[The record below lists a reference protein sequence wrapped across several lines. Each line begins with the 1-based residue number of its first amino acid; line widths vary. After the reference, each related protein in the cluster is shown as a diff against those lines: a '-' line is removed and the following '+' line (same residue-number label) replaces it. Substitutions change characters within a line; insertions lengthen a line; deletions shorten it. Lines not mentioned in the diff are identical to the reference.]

1 MPDEKAKFILA
12 TNHSKLIKVRDAFI
26 TEGSINTLRC
36 KFEFRTSDWNNTT
49 KTAMFVGGRAMPST
63 PTEDIKPMLLDEN
76 NECDVPSEVLAN
88 GTFSVGV
95 FGVRE
100 DYRIVSNWMYYRIA
114 DGCFAEGS
122 APLEPTPTIY
132 EQILQE
138 FQKKTRI
145 QSNWTQT
152 DENADDYIKNKPT
165 ILTEEYVLQKIKEVI
180 GDLDNNTVM
189 AKKFIVSL
197 LSDNWVGDTSPYSQV
212 IDVPGVTAT
221 SKIDLQPSM
230 EQLVIF
236 YEKDLAFVTENNKG
250 VVTVYAIGDKPLNDY
265 QIQATIT
272 EVSLDG

>member
-132 EQILQE
+132 EQILHILQGQGTLAHNHNDIYYTKSE
-138 FQKKTRI
+138 IDQMQSNSQTRI

-165 ILTEEYVLQKIKEVI
+165 ILTEEYVLQKIK
-180 GDLDNNTVM
+180 
-189 AKKFIVSL
+189 
-197 LSDNWVGDTSPYSQV
+197 
-212 IDVPGVTAT
+212 
-221 SKIDLQPSM
+221 
-230 EQLVIF
+230 
-236 YEKDLAFVTENNKG
+236 
-250 VVTVYAIGDKPLNDY
+250 
-265 QIQATIT
+265 
-272 EVSLDG
+272 